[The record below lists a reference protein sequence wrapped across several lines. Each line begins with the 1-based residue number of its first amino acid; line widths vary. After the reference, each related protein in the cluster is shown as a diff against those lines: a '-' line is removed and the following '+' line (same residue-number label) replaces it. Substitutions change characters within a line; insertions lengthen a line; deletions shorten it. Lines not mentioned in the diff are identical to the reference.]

1 MCIACN
7 GTFSIT
13 GEFPAPKSYIGVPGD
28 SAGHF
33 TVWASPPKLIRK
45 GYVGCTTGKT
55 FGHVI
60 IARLHMQ
67 WVNCPAGS
75 TLDSGHVLLEWS
87 QDTWV
92 YVLSLHSDTR
102 TNRKLLRTM
111 AAHLIRFG

>member
-1 MCIACN
+1 VHRMQRHLQHHRRIPSTEKLHWRPRRLRRALHRL
-7 GTFSIT
+7 GL
-13 GEFPAPKSYIGVPGD
+13 
-28 SAGHF
+28 
-33 TVWASPPKLIRK
+33 PPKLIRK